1 MYGSFPNNANDG
13 KLVLIPAAI
22 FLLLR
27 ALLSTIIHRWNWQ
40 LLDFLI
46 MHNLCDL
53 RVALLA
59 KIGRNSH
66 LNKVT
71 VNNTLATAVARA
83 NALLRLVRK

>member
-59 KIGRNSH
+59 KIGRNR
-66 LNKVT
+66 VT
-71 VNNTLATAVARA
+71 
-83 NALLRLVRK
+83 

>member
-13 KLVLIPAAI
+13 KFVSIPAAI
-22 FLLLR
+22 VLLLR
-27 ALLSTIIHRWNWQ
+27 ELSSTIIHRWNRQ

-59 KIGRNSH
+59 KIGRNR
-66 LNKVT
+66 VT
-71 VNNTLATAVARA
+71 
-83 NALLRLVRK
+83 